1 MSNLSRVSICVSAWV
16 VSVASETFVLIIFS
30 SPHEAYHEYAF
41 AALNDTITK
50 SCFEIGNEIVM
61 GYLRT
66 LRRLN
71 DERSSV

>member
-30 SPHEAYHEYAF
+30 SPHKAYHEYAL
-41 AALNDTITK
+41 AALNDTITEG
-50 SCFEIGNEIVM
+50 CFEIGNEIVM
-61 GYLRT
+61 SHLRT

-71 DERSSV
+71 DERSRV